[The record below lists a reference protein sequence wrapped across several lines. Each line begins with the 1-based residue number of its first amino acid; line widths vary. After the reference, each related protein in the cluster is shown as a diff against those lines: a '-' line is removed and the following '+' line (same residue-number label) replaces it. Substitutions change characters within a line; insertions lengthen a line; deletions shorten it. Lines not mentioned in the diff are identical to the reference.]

1 MENHEEGKKKKKKKT
16 SLLQRTM
23 NAYLRNS
30 ALTKPQYRPA
40 E

>member
-1 MENHEEGKKKKKKKT
+1 MENHEEGKKKKKT

>member
-1 MENHEEGKKKKKKKT
+1 MENHEEGKKKQKKT
-16 SLLQRTM
+16 GLLQRTM